1 MPDTSPELAAAA
13 KRIAALEADVANLR
27 RGMVQQLTATGRLVQ
42 QALALDKRHFA
53 GRHLADRQPTP
64 QEEIGI
70 AADILAAAA
79 AEMDKRGTPPPPP
92 PVAGSAM
99 TEVLRAEL
107 VAREGELAELRRQS
121 VALQEEHAAIVAGL
135 QTRVEQAE
143 ERAAAAESAAKSSHD
158 SDDDLRSDRA
168 ETFGLCGELL
178 RTMQAT
184 PAGGDDV
191 QITLQ
196 VLQDALKDGG
206 ELGTVC
212 QAAESAV
219 VSWAESLVKELADR
233 KAAAAGLD
241 ALRATAGEWQKQ
253 ATQLKAELEKARAE
267 GSKAIADAKST
278 AERSGIIERE
288 ITKLQAERETLVRDV
303 ERLQVELGEQR
314 RAAHEANMARAR
326 DRQDTE
332 AFRAKA
338 KDDAAQAVAQAQAE
352 STAARAA
359 AAQASAERDQLQGR
373 LANAQERV
381 DRLESERERSSAEVA
396 ALRRELDALR
406 AEREAAQAQGGQAQQ
421 QALAAAA
428 ERDKAL
434 AETAALRTDVATARA
449 EAEAAGV
456 RERSAAERSTSLQTE
471 RDKLVAERERALA
484 EAGTLKRDLDAM
496 RAERD
501 ALQERISLA
510 AKAGEAA
517 NLDRDRAQ
525 GERERL
531 EIELNQVRKE
541 LEAARMA
548 TEKAAGER
556 DTLRSRISAA
566 DGTAE
571 AAMRERDQAR
581 NQVAN
586 AAAERDRFRA
596 ALEAA
601 QEERTALVR
610 AKDDQA
616 SQLTLRLTESSRQL
630 GEMKQVHARLASEN
644 DRLAAELDGLRKVAE
659 RGKTDAA
666 EMARRAEAMALDR
679 RRLEEAETRATAAE
693 NRLAEAERRAQ
704 AALEERD
711 GQLRLALGEAQQ
723 LVASLAAS
731 KAALDAERKRF
742 ADVVALL
749 KEAKG
754 KVEDAKRRSASFE
767 AVQAELAAYKT
778 AKP

>member
-1 MPDTSPELAAAA
+1 MPDTPPELAAAA

-27 RGMVQQLTATGRLVQ
+27 RGMVQQLTATSRLVQ
-42 QALALDKRHFA
+42 QALALDARHFA
-53 GRHLADRQPTP
+53 GRHLGGRQPTP
-64 QEEIGI
+64 LEEMGI
-70 AADILAAAA
+70 AADVLASAAG
-79 AEMDKRGTPPPPP
+79 ELDKRGGGP

-121 VALQEEHAAIVAGL
+121 MALQEEHAAVVAGL
-135 QTRVEQAE
+135 RTRVEQAE
-143 ERAAAAESAAKSSHD
+143 ERTATAEAAAKSSSD
-158 SDDDLRSDRA
+158 SDDDLRSERA
-168 ETFGLCGELL
+168 ETLGLCGELL
-178 RTMQAT
+178 RTMQAS

-196 VLQDALKDGG
+196 VLQDALKEGG

-219 VSWAESLVKELADR
+219 VSWAEALVKDLSER
-233 KAAAAGLD
+233 QAAAAGLD

-253 ATQLKAELEKARAE
+253 ATQLKAELDKARADAA
-267 GSKAIADAKST
+267 KAVAESRST

-288 ITKLQAERETLVRDV
+288 ITKLQTERETLVRDV

-338 KDDAAQAVAQAQAE
+338 KDEAVHAVAQAEAE
-352 STAARAA
+352 AEAARAA
-359 AAQASAERDQLQGR
+359 AAQATAEREQTQGR
-373 LANAQERV
+373 LANAQERI
-381 DRLESERERSSAEVA
+381 DRLESERERAAGEVA
-396 ALRRELDALR
+396 ALRRELDGLR
-406 AEREAAQAQGGQAQQ
+406 AEREAAQAQAAQGQQ
-421 QALAAAA
+421 QAQAAAG
-428 ERDKAL
+428 ERDKAA
-434 AETAALRTDVATARA
+434 AEANALRKDVATARA

-456 RERSAAERSTSLQTE
+456 RERSATERATALQAERD
-471 RDKLVAERERALA
+471 RLVSERERALA
-484 EAGTLKRDLDAM
+484 EAGTLKRDLDAV
-496 RAERD
+496 RGERD
-501 ALQERISLA
+501 ALHERIAAA
-510 AKAGEAA
+510 AKSAEAA
-517 NLDRDRAQ
+517 NLDRDRAA

-531 EIELNQVRKE
+531 DIELAQVRKD
-541 LEAARMA
+541 LDAARAAIERA
-548 TEKAAGER
+548 TGER
-556 DTLRSRISAA
+556 DAIRARLAAA
-566 DGTAE
+566 DGAAE

-581 NQVAN
+581 GQVAN

-596 ALEAA
+596 ALESA
-601 QEERTALVR
+601 QEERTALAR

-644 DRLAAELDGLRKVAE
+644 DRLTAELDVLRKVAE

-693 NRLAEAERRAQ
+693 NRLAELERRSH
-704 AALEERD
+704 AALEERE
-711 GQLRLALGEAQQ
+711 GKLRLALGEAQR
-723 LVASLAAS
+723 LVDDLAAG
-731 KAALDAERKRF
+731 KAELAAERRRF

-767 AVQAELAAYKT
+767 AVQAELAVLRS